1 MDKMIVLLIIKNDFH
16 DGRLVID
23 YSRLTWYEE
32 VDMLMTIKKR
42 QQLTKEVGTVISAM
56 KMNIP
61 QYSIIDRVRR
71 IINDR
76 RGKKKEKTI
85 KFMERC

>member
-1 MDKMIVLLIIKNDFH
+1 MIVPLIIENDFH

>member
-1 MDKMIVLLIIKNDFH
+1 MIVLLIIKNDFH